1 MALGSFNTRAPDDFS
16 TSLALVVDGNPTS
29 RAILVSQL
37 RDLGVGDVVQATR
50 LTDARR
56 QLENRKFDVVLCE
69 QNFSGDSMTGQDL
82 LDDLRRDQLLP
93 FSTIFIMVTGEATY
107 GTVAEAAESAL
118 DGYLLKPHKAAH
130 LVDRLRQAR
139 IRKATLQEIFTAIE
153 NEDFEF
159 AANLCRNRFESRE
172 MFWLYAARVG
182 AELLLRLGRYADA
195 RQLYQAV
202 LQARTL
208 PWAKL
213 GIIRSFLDEGQTTR
227 AIEALETLLN
237 EDPNYTD
244 AYDLLGRAQFEQ
256 GKFDEAQQT
265 YETVSKL
272 TPASLTRLQN
282 LGLITYYTG
291 DRKGAQP
298 ILDRSVRIGIDS
310 KMFDSQTLVLLAFY
324 RLEVGDRKGLQRCQD
339 DFARLIER
347 NPDNARHQRL
357 GALANI
363 LQLIEQTDLAQVLAE
378 VSTLCKRIR
387 EPGVDFEA
395 ASNLLNL
402 LSLMASR
409 RIQIEDPTVVIDT
422 LGLRFTGT
430 RALTELLAGAAAV
443 FPLYAEHIRAANA
456 QLLRLTETAMSK
468 TLEDKPG
475 AAVEELVAHGKQ
487 TLNSKLIETAYLVLN
502 RYPDK
507 IADFVQWQSTINE
520 LRTRYNTPG
529 IRPTLG
535 EQKRQAGGLTLRI
548 GGKPAPTKAEAAA
561 PAK

>member
-1 MALGSFNTRAPDDFS
+1 MALGFSTSRAPDDFS
-16 TSLALVVDGNPTS
+16 TSLALVVDANPTS
-29 RAILVSQL
+29 RTILVSQL
-37 RDLGVGDVVQATR
+37 RDLGMGNIVQATR

-107 GTVAEAAESAL
+107 ATVTEAAESAL

-153 NEDFEF
+153 DEDFEF

-172 MFWLYAARVG
+172 LFWLYAARVG

-202 LQARTL
+202 LEARTL

-213 GIIRSFLDEGQTTR
+213 GIARSYLDEGQTGR
-227 AIEALETLLN
+227 AVELLEALLN

-244 AYDLLGRAQFEQ
+244 AYDLLGRARFEQ
-256 GKFDEAQQT
+256 GKFDSALQT

-272 TPASLTRLQN
+272 TPASITRLQN
-282 LGLITYYTG
+282 LGLITYYAG

-339 DFARLIER
+339 DFVRLIER

-357 GALANI
+357 ATLVDI
-363 LQLIEQTDLAQVLAE
+363 LQAIAQSEIAKVIE
-378 VSTLCKRIR
+378 STNALCKRVR
-387 EPGVDFEA
+387 EPDFDFESA
-395 ASNLLNL
+395 GNLLSL
-402 LSLMASR
+402 LSLMASN
-409 RIQIEDPTVVIDT
+409 RIQIEEPASVVDT

-430 RALTELLAGAAAV
+430 RALTELLAGAAAA
-443 FPLYAEHIRAANA
+443 FPLYVEHIRAADA
-456 QLLRLTETAMSK
+456 QLLRLTEAAMSK

-475 AAVEELVAHGKQ
+475 AAVEELIAHGKQ
-487 TLNSKLIETAYLVLN
+487 TLNGKLIETAYLVIN
-502 RYPDK
+502 RYSDK
-507 IADFVQWQSTINE
+507 ITDLAKWQNTVNE
-520 LRTRYNTPG
+520 LRTRYNTQG

-548 GGKPAPTKAEAAA
+548 GSKTTAAKVEVNGLA
-561 PAK
+561 G